1 MHFKLI
7 VQFEMKSIMIIK
19 FNIGV
24 FVFTEKIQVIK
35 LGQNTDPLV
44 KPTQHSPPRVPIAL
58 RDKIKEKLEDLES
71 KGIVEKVTIP
81 TERISSMVVVTTPS
95 KIRIC
100 LDPQDLNKAVI
111 RPKH

>member
-35 LGQNTDPLV
+35 LGHHTRECGRCCVTNGYLQ
-44 KPTQHSPPRVPIAL
+44 RVVCEVN
-58 RDKIKEKLEDLES
+58 RFS
-71 KGIVEKVTIP
+71 
-81 TERISSMVVVTTPS
+81 
-95 KIRIC
+95 
-100 LDPQDLNKAVI
+100 
-111 RPKH
+111 